1 MYCKKCGKEIADDIE
16 YCPGCGAAINVSEL
30 ELASIGE
37 RFLAFIIDSVLVG
50 FVVGVVFW
58 PGNLISPHVPF
69 LDLGFRNMAL
79 FLYWTYTEGT
89 TGQSLGKK
97 IMKIKVTD
105 LQGEP
110 IDMSQSAYQA
120 IGKAFLLPLDWIV
133 GLLMYQDKEQRLFN
147 HLSETI
153 VVRE

>member
-110 IDMSQSAYQA
+110 IDMSRSLYQA
-120 IGKAFLLPLDWIV
+120 IGKAFLLPLDAIV
-133 GLLMYQDKEQRLFN
+133 GLMMYQDREQRLFN

>member
-58 PGNLISPHVPF
+58 PGYLISPNVPF

-89 TGQSLGKK
+89 MGQSLGKK

-110 IDMSQSAYQA
+110 IDMSRSLYQA
-120 IGKAFLLPLDWIV
+120 IGKAFLLPLDAIV
-133 GLLMYQDKEQRLFN
+133 GLMMYQDKEQRLFN

>member
-58 PGNLISPHVPF
+58 PGNLISPHVSF

-110 IDMSQSAYQA
+110 IDMSRSLYQA
-120 IGKAFLLPLDWIV
+120 IGKAFLLPLDAIV
-133 GLLMYQDKEQRLFN
+133 GLMMYQDKEQRLFN

>member
-105 LQGEP
+105 LQGDP
-110 IDMSQSAYQA
+110 IDMSRSLYQA
-120 IGKAFLLPLDWIV
+120 IGKAFLLPLDAIV
-133 GLLMYQDKEQRLFN
+133 GLMMYQDKEQRLFN

>member
-110 IDMSQSAYQA
+110 IEMSRSLYQA
-120 IGKAFLLPLDWIV
+120 IGKAFLLPLDAIV
-133 GLLMYQDKEQRLFN
+133 GLMMYQEKEQRLFN

>member
-16 YCPGCGAAINVSEL
+16 YCPRCGAAINVSEL

-97 IMKIKVTD
+97 IIKIKVTD
-105 LQGEP
+105 LQGDP
-110 IDMSQSAYQA
+110 IDMSRSLYQA
-120 IGKAFLLPLDWIV
+120 IGKTFLLPLDAIV
-133 GLLMYQDKEQRLFN
+133 GLMMYQDKEQRLFN

>member
-1 MYCKKCGKEIADDIE
+1 M
-16 YCPGCGAAINVSEL
+16 
-30 ELASIGE
+30 
-37 RFLAFIIDSVLVG
+37 
-50 FVVGVVFW
+50 
-58 PGNLISPHVPF
+58 
-69 LDLGFRNMAL
+69 GFRNLAL

-110 IDMSQSAYQA
+110 IDMSRSAYQA
-120 IGKAFLLPLDWIV
+120 IGKAFLLPLDAIV

>member
-110 IDMSQSAYQA
+110 IDISRSLYQA
-120 IGKAFLLPLDWIV
+120 IGKAFLLPVDAIV
-133 GLLMYQDKEQRLFN
+133 GLMMYQEKEQRLFN

>member
-1 MYCKKCGKEIADDIE
+1 MYCKKCGKEIADDVE

-58 PGNLISPHVPF
+58 PGYLISPHVPF
-69 LDLGFRNMAL
+69 LDLGFRNIAL

-110 IDMSQSAYQA
+110 IDMSSSLYQA
-120 IGKAFLLPLDWIV
+120 IGKAFLLPLDAIV
-133 GLLMYQDKEQRLFN
+133 GLMMYQDKEQRLFN

>member
-110 IDMSQSAYQA
+110 IEMSRSLYQA
-120 IGKAFLLPLDWIV
+120 IGKAFLLPLDAIV
-133 GLLMYQDKEQRLFN
+133 GLMMYQDKEQRLFN

>member
-1 MYCKKCGKEIADDIE
+1 MYCKKCGKEIAEDID

-110 IDMSQSAYQA
+110 IDMSRSLYQA
-120 IGKAFLLPLDWIV
+120 IGKAFLLPLDVIV
-133 GLLMYQDKEQRLFN
+133 GLMMYQDKEQRLFN

-153 VVRE
+153 VARE

>member
-16 YCPGCGAAINVSEL
+16 YCPGCGVAINVSEL

-110 IDMSQSAYQA
+110 IDMSRSLYQA
-120 IGKAFLLPLDWIV
+120 IGKAFLLPLDAIV
-133 GLLMYQDKEQRLFN
+133 GLMMYQDKEQRLFN

>member
-110 IDMSQSAYQA
+110 IEMRRSLYQA
-120 IGKAFLLPLDWIV
+120 IGKAFLLPLDAIV
-133 GLLMYQDKEQRLFN
+133 GLMMYQDKEQRLFN

>member
-105 LQGEP
+105 LHGEP
-110 IDMSQSAYQA
+110 IEMSQSLYQA
-120 IGKAFLLPLDWIV
+120 IGKAFLLPLDAIV
-133 GLLMYQDKEQRLFN
+133 GLMMYQDKEQRLFN

>member
-110 IDMSQSAYQA
+110 IDMSRSLYQA
-120 IGKAFLLPLDWIV
+120 IGKAFLLPLDAIV
-133 GLLMYQDKEQRLFN
+133 GLMMYQDKEQRLFN

-153 VVRE
+153 VARE

>member
-1 MYCKKCGKEIADDIE
+1 MFCKKCGKEIAEDIE

-37 RFLAFIIDSVLVG
+37 RFLAFILDSVLVG
-50 FVVGVVFW
+50 FVVGVIFW
-58 PGNLISPHVPF
+58 PGYLISPNVPF
-69 LDLGFRNMAL
+69 LDLGFRNIAL

-110 IDMSQSAYQA
+110 IDMSRSLYQA
-120 IGKAFLLPLDWIV
+120 IGKAFLLPLDAIV
-133 GLLMYQDKEQRLFN
+133 GLMMYQDKEQRLFN

>member
-110 IDMSQSAYQA
+110 IDMSRSLYQA
-120 IGKAFLLPLDWIV
+120 IGKAFLLPLDAIV
-133 GLLMYQDKEQRLFN
+133 GLMMYQEKEQRLFN

>member
-79 FLYWTYTEGT
+79 LLYWTYTEGT

-110 IDMSQSAYQA
+110 IDMSRSLYQS
-120 IGKAFLLPLDWIV
+120 IGKAFLLPLDAIV
-133 GLLMYQDKEQRLFN
+133 GLMMYQDKEQRLFN

>member
-1 MYCKKCGKEIADDIE
+1 M
-16 YCPGCGAAINVSEL
+16 
-30 ELASIGE
+30 
-37 RFLAFIIDSVLVG
+37 
-50 FVVGVVFW
+50 VGVVFW

-105 LQGEP
+105 LQGDP
-110 IDMSQSAYQA
+110 IDMNRSLYQA
-120 IGKAFLLPLDWIV
+120 IGKAFLLPLDAIV
-133 GLLMYQDKEQRLFN
+133 GLMMYQDKEQRLFN

>member
-110 IDMSQSAYQA
+110 IDMSRSLYQA
-120 IGKAFLLPLDWIV
+120 IGKAFLLPLDAIV
-133 GLLMYQDKEQRLFN
+133 GLMMYQDKEQRLFN

>member
-50 FVVGVVFW
+50 FVVGVIFW

-110 IDMSQSAYQA
+110 IDMSRSAYQA
-120 IGKAFLLPLDWIV
+120 IGKAFLLPLDAIM

>member
-16 YCPGCGAAINVSEL
+16 YGPGCGAAINVSEL

-110 IDMSQSAYQA
+110 IDMSRSLYQA
-120 IGKAFLLPLDWIV
+120 IGKAFLLPLDVIV
-133 GLLMYQDKEQRLFN
+133 GLMMYQDKEQRLFN

>member
-50 FVVGVVFW
+50 FVVGVIFW

-110 IDMSQSAYQA
+110 IDMSRSLYQA
-120 IGKAFLLPLDWIV
+120 IGKAFLLPLDAIV
-133 GLLMYQDKEQRLFN
+133 GLMMYQEKEQRLFN

>member
-58 PGNLISPHVPF
+58 PGSLISPHVPF

-110 IDMSQSAYQA
+110 IDMSRSLYQA
-120 IGKAFLLPLDWIV
+120 IGKAFLLPLDAIV
-133 GLLMYQDKEQRLFN
+133 GLMMYQEKEQRLFN

>member
-1 MYCKKCGKEIADDIE
+1 MYCKKCGKEIAEDID

-110 IDMSQSAYQA
+110 IDMSRSLYQA
-120 IGKAFLLPLDWIV
+120 IGKAFLLPLDAIV
-133 GLLMYQDKEQRLFN
+133 GLMMYQDKEQRLFN

>member
-1 MYCKKCGKEIADDIE
+1 MYCKRCGKEIAEDVD
-16 YCPGCGAAINVSEL
+16 YCPGCGVGINVSEL
-30 ELASIGE
+30 ELASTSE

-50 FVVGVVFW
+50 FVVGAVFW
-58 PGNLISPHVPF
+58 PGYFIGPHLPF
-69 LDLGFRNMAL
+69 VDVGFRNLAL

-110 IDMSQSAYQA
+110 IDMSRSAYQA

-133 GLLMYQDKEQRLFN
+133 GQLMYQDKEQRLFN